1 MAAFAKPDSLL
12 YFGISYGIIAIAI
25 FWSMAHAWKGGIY
38 YIRISSWVV
47 GGTTLLFQ
55 TPFSKGLGE
64 LGTSIEP
71 YFMLMFIMGF
81 VGFAI
86 GGVTAIIFENK
97 GYMHGEG
104 ILIALFMQ
112 LVRCFFQLSGGIVV
126 FAEWVQLATISI
138 VIQSDRNRNNY
149 NRSFYFIL
157 L

>member
-1 MAAFAKPDSLL
+1 M
-12 YFGISYGIIAIAI
+12 
-25 FWSMAHAWKGGIY
+25 
-38 YIRISSWVV
+38 

-86 GGVTAIIFENK
+86 GEVTAIIFENK

-104 ILIALFMQ
+104 ISSRPSL
-112 LVRCFFQLSGGIVV
+112 CS
-126 FAEWVQLATISI
+126 
-138 VIQSDRNRNNY
+138 
-149 NRSFYFIL
+149 
-157 L
+157 